1 MPTLPP
7 LTPLQKE
14 ALRHLLTPSP
24 TAKPPSAAALRQVK
38 QWAIAANLINDQG
51 LTAEGKLVTTKDP
64 YLEATVTDWLI
75 HLHLSLG
82 DRSLWQLFV
91 FEFLPDYSEF
101 TQDELL
107 NYFTNVFSSES
118 SDSLRKVTQSILK
131 TYIDSEAIAKSQFLT
146 YTQKMYSTGNP
157 DLSNPYTT
165 GYLLAKI
172 WQRDFKAQPAV
183 LVDDI
188 LNAKMGLADL
198 LGIKKD
204 QLRHQLDV
212 LARYDVIEQR
222 SAKPHLS
229 DTKPPMK
236 AEGESSY
243 QVFRCWETPD
253 ELLERAYENDRAT
266 PNRPLIQSLGSILD
280 DDEDM
285 PDFSSFLEWA
295 TGFIS
300 LDGGSNTITRLAS

>member
-1 MPTLPP
+1 LHACRSTLEDPP
-7 LTPLQKE
+7 
-14 ALRHLLTPSP
+14 
-24 TAKPPSAAALRQVK
+24 
-38 QWAIAANLINDQG
+38 
-51 LTAEGKLVTTKDP
+51 
-64 YLEATVTDWLI
+64 
-75 HLHLSLG
+75 
-82 DRSLWQLFV
+82 
-91 FEFLPDYSEF
+91 
-101 TQDELL
+101 
-107 NYFTNVFSSES
+107 
-118 SDSLRKVTQSILK
+118 QSILK
-131 TYIDSEAIAKSQFLT
+131 TYTDLGAIAKSQFLT
-146 YTQKMYSTGNP
+146 HTPKAYSIGNP

-172 WQRDFKAQPAV
+172 WQRDFKAQAAV

-198 LGIKKD
+198 LGITRD
-204 QLRHQLDV
+204 QLRQQLDV
-212 LARYDVIEQR
+212 LARYDIIEQR

-229 DTKPPMK
+229 DAKPLMK
-236 AEGESSY
+236 EESESSY
-243 QVFRCWETPD
+243 QVFRCWKTPD

-280 DDEDM
+280 DDEDV

>member
-1 MPTLPP
+1 MSTNPP
-7 LTPLQKE
+7 HTPLKKA
-14 ALRHLLTPSP
+14 ALRHLLAPSP
-24 TAKPPSAAALRQVK
+24 TAKPPSAAALRNAR
-38 QWAIAANLINDQG
+38 QWARAAKLLDEQG
-51 LTAEGKLVTTKDP
+51 LTTEGKLVATKDP

-75 HLHLSLG
+75 HFHLSSG
-82 DRSLWQLFV
+82 DRSLWQSFV
-91 FEFLPDYSEF
+91 FEFLPEHSEF

-107 NYFTNVFSSES
+107 NYFTNIFSSES

-131 TYIDSEAIAKSQFLT
+131 TYTDSEAIAKSQFLT
-146 YTQKMYSTGNP
+146 HTQKNYSIGNP

-172 WQRDFKAQPAV
+172 WERDFKARSAV

-188 LNAKMGLADL
+188 LNAEMGLASI
-198 LGIKKD
+198 LGIQKD
-204 QLRHQLDV
+204 QLRQQLDV

-229 DTKPPMK
+229 DTKPPIK
-236 AEGESSY
+236 EEGESSY
-243 QVFRCWETPD
+243 QVYRCWETPD
-253 ELLERAYENDRAT
+253 ELLEKAYENDRAT
-266 PNRPLIQSLGSILD
+266 PNQPLIQSLSSILD
-280 DDEDM
+280 DDEDA

>member
-24 TAKPPSAAALRQVK
+24 TAKPPSAAALRQAK

-51 LTAEGKLVTTKDP
+51 LTAEGKLVATKDP

-75 HLHLSLG
+75 HLHLSFS
-82 DRSLWQLFV
+82 DRSLWQSFV
-91 FEFLPDYSEF
+91 FEFLPEHSEF

-107 NYFTNVFSSES
+107 NYFTNLFSSEP

-131 TYIDSEAIAKSQFLT
+131 TYTDSEAIAKSQFLT
-146 YTQKMYSTGNP
+146 YTRKMYSIGNP

-188 LNAKMGLADL
+188 LNAKMGLANL
-198 LGIKKD
+198 LGITKD
-204 QLRHQLDV
+204 QLRQQLDV

-236 AEGESSY
+236 AEVESSY

-266 PNRPLIQSLGSILD
+266 PNRPLIQALGSILD

-300 LDGGSNTITRLAS
+300 LDGGSNTIARLAS

>member
-7 LTPLQKE
+7 LHKE

-24 TAKPPSAAALRQVK
+24 TAKTPSAAALRQAK

-51 LTAEGKLVTTKDP
+51 LTAEGKLVATKDP

-75 HLHLSLG
+75 HLHLSFS
-82 DRSLWQLFV
+82 DRSLWQSFV
-91 FEFLPDYSEF
+91 FEFLPEHSEF

-107 NYFTNVFSSES
+107 NYFTNLFSSEP

-131 TYIDSEAIAKSQFLT
+131 TYTDSEAIAKSQFLT
-146 YTQKMYSTGNP
+146 YTRKMYSIGNP

-188 LNAKMGLADL
+188 LNAKMGLANL
-198 LGIKKD
+198 LGITKD
-204 QLRHQLDV
+204 QLRQQLDV

-236 AEGESSY
+236 AEVESSY

-266 PNRPLIQSLGSILD
+266 PNRPLIQALGSILD

-300 LDGGSNTITRLAS
+300 LDGGSNTIARLAS